1 MKKNIKNSI
10 KTSVLTAVILA
21 MGFPAFSY
29 ASTYAYVNQSG
40 QLSTVVADNSAG
52 AIAIAPGISVHS
64 GVMLV
69 VSGSTGAVL
78 GANTSTVYGAT
89 TYAYVNQAGTVIAIS
104 ANSSEMAFANAYG
117 IDENSGVMLLSN
129 TSGNNGVVGD
139 QVLGV

>member
-1 MKKNIKNSI
+1 MKKIIKNSI
-10 KTSVLTAVILA
+10 KASVLAAVILA
-21 MGFPAFSY
+21 VGFPAFSY

-40 QLSTVVADNSAG
+40 QVNTVIADTSAG
-52 AIAIAPGISVHS
+52 AIAAAPGISLHS

-69 VSGSTGAVL
+69 SSTGVVL
-78 GANTSTVYGAT
+78 GTNTSATYGVK

-104 ANSSEMAFANAYG
+104 ADSSALAFASAFG

-139 QVLGV
+139 HVSGM

>member
-1 MKKNIKNSI
+1 MKNIKNSI
-10 KTSVLTAVILA
+10 KASVLTAVILA

-40 QLSTVVADNSAG
+40 QVNTVVADTPSI
-52 AIAIAPGISVHS
+52 AIAIAPSIASNS

-69 VSGSTGAVL
+69 NGSTGAVL
-78 GANTSTVYGAT
+78 GTNTSATYGVT

-104 ANSSEMAFANAYG
+104 ADSSALAFASAFG
-117 IDENSGVMLLSN
+117 ISENSGVMLLSN

-139 QVLGV
+139 HVSGI